1 MVTFCRNGKFILF
14 SQYHGYW
21 WAGDANSLG
30 ITYNGNGPHLLQ
42 YSNPNNK
49 SFLKIFSTSNVCR
62 NTI

>member
-30 ITYNGNGPHLLQ
+30 MSYNGNGPLLLQ

-49 SFLKIFSTSNVCR
+49 SFLKISFYS
-62 NTI
+62 